1 MFAVPPGLVS
11 GCAGDYSSFICVQPE
26 SVDRVRLKMGLLF
39 FGEHWTDEAVEH
51 AALLFKETNA
61 EDRVVLEGITRSLA
75 SSTFSPGPLAPAP
88 FEGPIADFHRYLGS
102 RLVG

>member
-1 MFAVPPGLVS
+1 MFAIPPGLVS

-26 SVDRVRLKMGLLF
+26 TVDRVRLKMGLLF
-39 FGEHWTDEAVEH
+39 FGEHWTDESVDH
-51 AALLFKETNA
+51 AARLFQETNA

-75 SSTFSPGPLAPAP
+75 SSSFAPGPLAPAS
-88 FEGPIADFHRYLGS
+88 FEGPIVDFHRYLGS